1 MPTEF
6 ENVAKQV
13 GTTPAA
19 IERRVSLILTENN
32 QAWDAAGF
40 TEPEQSK
47 RAVRIAARQMLT
59 EKRKIASSGCVELTG
74 CFITSPPY
82 KDWAKMAYKKM
93 NATLSTLDE
102 SNIDALVS
110 GGSIVVYT
118 PEDDGSFS
126 RKSNPSLMSKLPF
139 EQGMSES
146 HVFALPKGTV
156 EHADLGIHYYIVADN
171 KMPKYPSGD
180 DNYRYGRPRPD
191 SEPER
196 TCLFLGSLDGGE
208 ARIYEI
214 KFSGDEAVAQQPTFT
229 PGTIPIKPGKDNAK
243 TGNARAWTRR
253 GVSVF
258 TEDPDA
264 ASVLPGPPFL
274 LEDGKP
280 SGFLVDILGDSKLLS
295 SFNDLLP
302 YYDAHRDDEDWW
314 DQWIGILGEVS
325 HIDTLD
331 NGASTIIVGDLEDFT
346 APSIEV
352 RVPADQKS
360 RIDFSVGSQI
370 LVTGAVWKTNDGEPR
385 MSVYGWF
392 VTEGVAPSTDNVT
405 GWDA

>member
-1 MPTEF
+1 MPTDY

-19 IERRVSLILTENN
+19 IERRVTLILTENKP
-32 QAWDAAGF
+32 AWDATGF
-40 TEPEQSK
+40 DESEQSS
-47 RAVRIAARQMLT
+47 RAVRIAARQMIT

-74 CFITSPPY
+74 CFVTSPPY

-93 NATLSTLDE
+93 NTTLSSLDD
-102 SNIDALVS
+102 SGLDALVA
-110 GGSIVVYT
+110 GGSIVVYE
-118 PEDDGSFS
+118 PQEGGFN
-126 RKSNPSLMSKLPF
+126 RKANPSLMSKQPF

-146 HVFALPKGTV
+146 YVMVLPKGTV
-156 EHADLGIHYYIVADN
+156 EHSDLGLHYYIVADKN
-171 KMPKYPSGD
+171 MPKYPSGD
-180 DNYRYGRPRPD
+180 DNYRYGAARPD

-208 ARIYEI
+208 VRLHEI
-214 KFSGDEAVAQQPTFT
+214 KFSGAEAVAQQPTFL
-229 PGTIPIKPGKDNAK
+229 PGTIPVKAGKDNAK

-264 ASVLPGPPFL
+264 AAVLPGPPFAL
-274 LEDGKP
+274 DGGKP
-280 SGFLVDILGDSKLLS
+280 SGFLADLLGDDKLLS

-302 YYDAHRDDEDWW
+302 YYDAHRDDADWW
-314 DQWIGILGEVS
+314 DQWVGILGEVS

-352 RVPADQKS
+352 RVPADQKA
-360 RIDFSVGSQI
+360 RIDFAVGSQI

-392 VTEGVAPSTDNVT
+392 VTEGVAPATEEVT